1 MAWVLVCKPIRAPFR
16 DGTSVLVRNLLQA
29 MPAEVELI
37 YFGDPAAPIRG
48 SSDRVVAATG
58 MRYQPSLS
66 DKARLLG
73 HLLTP
78 SLSRA
83 PLHSFFA
90 ANRASSRALDV
101 LARVPR
107 RRPTMQTLPAST
119 GAEALAGL
127 LDRLDRVVVTSDWGR
142 RRLIEAGV
150 GADRVARI
158 YPGVAVPEEVS
169 APIG

>member
-48 SSDRVVAATG
+48 PSDRVVAATG

-90 ANRASSRALDV
+90 ATVSLMKIMARACGHDH
-101 LARVPR
+101 
-107 RRPTMQTLPAST
+107 
-119 GAEALAGL
+119 LAGFDL
-127 LDRLDRVVVTSDWGR
+127 RDLTTWDRDMAYLTGIAYGGVTP
-142 RRLIEAGV
+142 V
-150 GADRVARI
+150 
-158 YPGVAVPEEVS
+158 
-169 APIG
+169 